1 MSLYRQALVKLDPDS
16 PTSLAFRLL
25 KPTPATI
32 SFPIVITFFFGNP
45 MTQHIFEWREW
56 MSLFRQSRVI
66 IDHQD
71 RTIRFIDAIRTK
83 SFFNVLPI
91 RDVSFHF
98 SEVEEVRA
106 YSESG
111 HRCLLVETATA
122 KGIFLDSDVPRFD
135 EFSEQF
141 LSIR

>member
-1 MSLYRQALVKLDPDS
+1 
-16 PTSLAFRLL
+16 
-25 KPTPATI
+25 
-32 SFPIVITFFFGNP
+32 